1 MSGLIVIAF
10 LIIILSTDMNVTYI
24 ISLIGFVEIE
34 KYRYFYFFMMLPV
47 YIFIVCSNCTII
59 SLIVI
64 HKNLHEPMYIFIAGL
79 LINSVLFSTNIYPK
93 LLTDLLATKQVIS
106 YQACL
111 FQVFVFYSFS
121 CSEFLLLAAMSYDRY
136 VSICKPL
143 QYAIIMRRT
152 IVFVLLGLAWIVPFC
167 HIVIIVVGGNANSEL
182 CSFTLNGIFCNNSL
196 NYLFCAGSK
205 ALLTFGLVTL
215 FNIAI
220 LPMLFI
226 IFTYIKIL
234 LVVNKGCREVRRKAA
249 QTCLPHLLVLIN
261 YSCLMIYDI
270 IIIRLESNF
279 SKTARFIMTLQ
290 MIMYNP
296 LFNPF
301 IYGLKMTEIY
311 KHLKK
316 LFCFSR
322 YYSSS

>member
-1 MSGLIVIAF
+1 
-10 LIIILSTDMNVTYI
+10 MNVTYI
-24 ISLIGFVEIE
+24 SLKGHVEIE
-34 KYRYFYFFMMLPV
+34 KYRYFYFFMMLTV
-47 YIFIVCSNCTII
+47 YILIVCSNCTII

-64 HKNLHEPMYIFIAGL
+64 HKNLHEPMYIFIAAL
-79 LINSVLFSTNIYPK
+79 LTNSVLFSTNIYPK
-93 LLTDLLATKQVIS
+93 LLTDFLSNEQVIS

-111 FQVFVFYSFS
+111 FQILVFYSFS

-143 QYAIIMRRT
+143 QYAIIMRKT
-152 IVFVLLGLAWIVPFC
+152 VVFILLGLAWIAPVCHVVVP
-167 HIVIIVVGGNANSEL
+167 VVGNVKSKL
-182 CSFTLNGIFCNNSL
+182 CSFTLNGIFCNNSI

-215 FNIAI
+215 FNIVI

-226 IFTYIKIL
+226 IFTYVKIL
-234 LVVNKGCREVRRKAA
+234 LVVYKSCREVRRKAA
-249 QTCLPHLLVLIN
+249 ETCLPHLLVLIN
-261 YSCLMIYDI
+261 YSCLMTYDI

-279 SKTARFIMTLQ
+279 SKTARFVMTLQ

-296 LFNPF
+296 LCNPI

-311 KHLKK
+311 KHLKMLLYK
-316 LFCFSR
+316 GR
-322 YYSSS
+322 NNW

>member
-1 MSGLIVIAF
+1 
-10 LIIILSTDMNVTYI
+10 MNVTYI
-24 ISLIGFVEIE
+24 SLKGHVELE

-47 YIFIVCSNCTII
+47 YILIVCSNCTII

-64 HKNLHEPMYIFIAGL
+64 HKNLHEPMYIYIAGL

-93 LLTDLLATKQVIS
+93 LLTDFLSNEQVIS

-111 FQVFVFYSFS
+111 FQILVFYSFS

-143 QYAIIMRRT
+143 QYAIIMRKT
-152 IVFVLLGLAWIVPFC
+152 IVFILLGLAWIVPFS
-167 HIVIIVVGGNANSEL
+167 HLVVPVVIFANLEL
-182 CSFTLNGIFCNNSL
+182 CSFTLNGIFCNNSI

-205 ALLTFGLVTL
+205 ALLTFGTVTL
-215 FNIAI
+215 FNIGI
-220 LPMLFI
+220 LPMLFV
-226 IFTYIKIL
+226 IFTYVKIL
-234 LVVNKGCREVRRKAA
+234 LVVYKSCREVRRKAA

-261 YSCLMIYDI
+261 YSCLMTFDL
-270 IIIRLESNF
+270 IIIRLESDF
-279 SKTARFIMTLQ
+279 SKTTRLIMTLQ
-290 MIMYNP
+290 IIMYNP
-296 LFNPF
+296 LCNPI

-316 LFCFSR
+316 LLYKGRHDC
-322 YYSSS
+322 

>member
-1 MSGLIVIAF
+1 
-10 LIIILSTDMNVTYI
+10 MNVTYI
-24 ISLIGFVEIE
+24 SLKGHVEIE
-34 KYRYFYFFMMLPV
+34 KYRCFYFFMMLPV
-47 YIFIVCSNCTII
+47 YILIVCSNCTII

-93 LLTDLLATKQVIS
+93 LLTDFLSKEQVIS

-111 FQVFVFYSFS
+111 FQIFVFYSFS
-121 CSEFLLLAAMSYDRY
+121 CSDFLLLAAMSYDRY

-143 QYAIIMRRT
+143 QYAIIMRKT
-152 IVFVLLGLAWIVPFC
+152 VVFILLGLAWIVPFS
-167 HIVIIVVGGNANSEL
+167 HIAIFTVVFANLEL
-182 CSFTLNGIFCNNSL
+182 CSFTLKGIFCNNSI

-220 LPMLFI
+220 LPMLFV
-226 IFTYIKIL
+226 IFTYVKIL
-234 LVVNKGCREVRRKAA
+234 TVVYKSCREVRRKAA

-261 YSCLMIYDI
+261 YSCLMTYDM

-279 SKTARFIMTLQ
+279 SKTSRFIMTLQ

-296 LFNPF
+296 LCNPI
-301 IYGLKMTEIY
+301 IYGLKMTKIY
-311 KHLKK
+311 EHLKK
-316 LFCFSR
+316 LF
-322 YYSSS
+322 YKLQINL